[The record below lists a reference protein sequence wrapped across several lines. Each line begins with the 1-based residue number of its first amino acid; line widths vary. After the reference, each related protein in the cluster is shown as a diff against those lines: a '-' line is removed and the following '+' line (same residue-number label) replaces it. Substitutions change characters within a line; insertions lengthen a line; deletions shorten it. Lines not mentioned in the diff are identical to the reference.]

1 MMATA
6 NANSVRKQVWL
17 PKQLDEL
24 IEKAAEKTGASWSD
38 QVRHALAVTHGY
50 KGPSPVLPSLEGNF
64 NRPAQRPTKRKSS

>member
-6 NANSVRKQVWL
+6 NTNSVRKQVWL

-50 KGPSPVLPSLEGNF
+50 KGPSPVLPSLKESF
-64 NRPAQRPTKRKSS
+64 SKPAQRATKRKSA